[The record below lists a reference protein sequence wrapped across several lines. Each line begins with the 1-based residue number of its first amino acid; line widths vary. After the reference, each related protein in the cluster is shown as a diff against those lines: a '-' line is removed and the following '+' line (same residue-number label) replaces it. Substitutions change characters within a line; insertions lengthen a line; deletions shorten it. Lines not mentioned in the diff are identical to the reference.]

1 MAEPSSPWQLSSASS
16 KHRRTSKAVSVDEAL
31 VKKTSNESDA
41 SDENSEGENSLMKR
55 THF

>member
-31 VKKTSNESDA
+31 KKTSNESDA

>member
-31 VKKTSNESDA
+31 KKTSNESDA
-41 SDENSEGENSLMKR
+41 LDENSEGENDSLMKR